1 MTSGHVATR
10 YKVRFRAGHSWLHVK
25 LRSISHLTSV
35 GLWPGCRET
44 NKKGGERWDWAGWS
58 FNRASYNRR
67 RPWSGQFGEERESK
81 PLLERKEEQRGLNEE
96 GVKKIL
102 WRRSETRVQDKNED
116 RIGREEEKKKRYDG
130 KEVKVWKRW
139 EYMWLKKANKW
150 KRNGDSMTC
159 WETTKE
165 GGSEYVC
172 EYVGWIILP
181 WRV

>member
-81 PLLERKEEQRGLNEE
+81 SLLERKEEQRGLNEE
-96 GVKKIL
+96 RVKKYCDDVV
-102 WRRSETRVQDKNED
+102 RHVCKTRTKT
-116 RIGREEEKKKRYDG
+116 GLEERKKKKRYDG

-139 EYMWLKKANKW
+139 EHMWLKKANEW

-172 EYVGWIILP
+172 EYVGRIILS

>member
-67 RPWSGQFGEERESK
+67 RPWSGQFAEERESK

-116 RIGREEEKKKRYDG
+116 RIGREEEKKNVMTVKRLRCERD
-130 KEVKVWKRW
+130 ENICDWKRRTSGRGTGIV
-139 EYMWLKKANKW
+139 WLVGKQLKREEAN
-150 KRNGDSMTC
+150 M
-159 WETTKE
+159 
-165 GGSEYVC
+165 YVSTWD
-172 EYVGWIILP
+172 G
-181 WRV
+181 